1 MVDAPGG
8 SVHGARPAWPLPMTT
23 TANQLPADWVTELR
37 PGVRKLNPPGVAFEW
52 IDLPLEENGQTNEIA
67 TCLEQLGMPSEILE
81 VMDEHSGESIR
92 YRHSDTGLLQLE
104 LPESVDPSSELP
116 LFLTIIMRR
125 DKLLTIHRTSI
136 EVVEEACKMIAHS
149 DEDRV
154 TPVSVVYAIGEEFLD
169 HLDPVIRTASNALDD
184 AEDLMEH
191 KSGVDV
197 DILSEIRSD
206 LLEIDR
212 YLDPLQT
219 SLRRAAQTIHSGDAH
234 GEESSMHSLL
244 DRANWTEQR
253 VRNQL
258 DRVRVLSDRQHILAM
273 DDMSTSMYR
282 LSWIATIFLPLSFIT
297 GLLGIN
303 VSGIPEANNPHAFFL
318 VCLFLLLLAIG
329 TSLALA
335 LAIRVRRRK
344 NL

>member
-1 MVDAPGG
+1 
-8 SVHGARPAWPLPMTT
+8 
-23 TANQLPADWVTELR
+23 
-37 PGVRKLNPPGVAFEW
+37 
-52 IDLPLEENGQTNEIA
+52 
-67 TCLEQLGMPSEILE
+67 
-81 VMDEHSGESIR
+81 
-92 YRHSDTGLLQLE
+92 
-104 LPESVDPSSELP
+104 
-116 LFLTIIMRR
+116 
-125 DKLLTIHRTSI
+125 
-136 EVVEEACKMIAHS
+136 
-149 DEDRV
+149 
-154 TPVSVVYAIGEEFLD
+154 
-169 HLDPVIRTASNALDD
+169 
-184 AEDLMEH
+184 
-191 KSGVDV
+191 
-197 DILSEIRSD
+197 
-206 LLEIDR
+206 
-212 YLDPLQT
+212 
-219 SLRRAAQTIHSGDAH
+219 
-234 GEESSMHSLL
+234 MHSLL